1 MRVVRTVAVLLAAA
15 VLTSSCSGS
24 AAPAPA
30 PSRRATDLRA
40 AEQQLLAERARAV
53 RLHDRPLFLR
63 TLDRQDPRLVR
74 QQRRLFDN
82 LVQLPLQR
90 FRYRVAP
97 AGHRVALVM
106 QLAGYDAVPVRQP
119 LSIRFG
125 RVHGRL
131 RILDEE
137 PGARPRPW
145 DLTRIHVARAPGV
158 LGIFDRG
165 MWPRAQDVVAAVEKG
180 RRQVTAAVPFT
191 WNDHVVVYG
200 FTSRR
205 VLTSFQ
211 DVPGGGS
218 ITHLGAMTFPVYSR
232 PDGGRLAAMRFTV
245 LPSSV
250 RAGQPFLGRIIRH
263 ELTHVAVGNHDDGD
277 PAWVSEGIAEYV
289 GARPVPPAQRRIP
302 RIAVQRAAAG
312 VTSMPASRNFNG
324 PDQEWNYALAW
335 MACDYIAHT
344 QGESTMWRLMTAL
357 HADGR
362 GTADS
367 RQDPVLRRVLGYDS
381 HELARRAAARI
392 LAIYG

>member
-1 MRVVRTVAVLLAAA
+1 MRALRTATVLLAA
-15 VLTSSCSGS
+15 VLISSCTSSI
-24 AAPAPA
+24 APT
-30 PSRRATDLRA
+30 PSPSQRVADLRA
-40 AEQQLLAERARAV
+40 GEQQLLDQRARAV

-63 TLDRQDPRLVR
+63 TLDRHDNRLVR

-82 LVQLPLQR
+82 LVQLPLRR
-90 FRYRVAP
+90 FRYQVAP
-97 AGHRVALVM
+97 AGHHVALVM

-119 LSIRFG
+119 LTVRFG

-131 RILDEE
+131 RILQEG

-145 DLTRIHVARAPGV
+145 DLARIHVERAPGV

-165 MWPRAQDVVAAVEKG
+165 MWPQAREVVAAVEKG

-205 VLTSFQ
+205 VLSSFR

-218 ITHLGAMTFPVYSR
+218 ITHLGAMTFPVYSG

-250 RAGQPFLGRIIRH
+250 QAGQPFLGRIIRH
-263 ELTHVAVGNHDDGD
+263 ELTHVAVGSHDDGD

-289 GARPVPPAQRRIP
+289 GARPLPPSQRRIP
-302 RIAVQRAAAG
+302 RIAVQRAAEG
-312 VTSMPASRNFNG
+312 VSSMPASRSFNG

-362 GTADS
+362 GTPDS
-367 RQDPVLRRVLGYDS
+367 RQDPVLRQVLGYDS